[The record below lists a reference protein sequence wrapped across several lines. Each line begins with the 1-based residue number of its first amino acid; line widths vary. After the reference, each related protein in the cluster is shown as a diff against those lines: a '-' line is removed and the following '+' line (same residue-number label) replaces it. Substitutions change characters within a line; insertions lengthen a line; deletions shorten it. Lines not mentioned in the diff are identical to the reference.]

1 MCVMIVIVG
10 SPLCDLSVSVRG
22 VRSTA
27 SVFLANEGLI
37 VTESNAVLKIKI
49 QKLHQTVVTNVNP
62 ASIMDF
68 LFQEAI
74 IGADDM
80 EALQRVKDREGEREQ
95 CRKLL
100 TLLHTSQ
107 NPQAFVQLY
116 LAIKHESHLQ
126 WLVERIDNES
136 VIDLLQQLYV
146 SKPTGCVNMCFSD
159 RSVGKGGRGVLPPMA
174 A

>member
-1 MCVMIVIVG
+1 MI
-10 SPLCDLSVSVRG
+10 L
-22 VRSTA
+22 TA
-27 SVFLANEGLI
+27 SIRDYALYTECLLANRCLI

-49 QKLHQTVVTNVNP
+49 QKLHQTVVTDVNP

-80 EALQRVKDREGEREQ
+80 EALQRDKDREGEREQ

-116 LAIKHESHLQ
+116 LAIKHEPHLK

-136 VIDLLQQLYV
+136 VIDLLQQLDI
-146 SKPTGCVNMCFSD
+146 SERTGCVNM
-159 RSVGKGGRGVLPPMA
+159 
-174 A
+174 